1 MDYYFDEEFNAVH
14 TGKGF
19 TQCLISIGII
29 AVENDV
35 IIDSF
40 YSLICPRRFQKLMRT
55 VKEMTHLCNADI
67 RNAPSFAQVMEEANA
82 FLANSGKDASS
93 NFYCFG
99 PDDLRTMKNHARYEK
114 YEKELP
120 FDHTI
125 DLQKQISKTI
135 TWNQQILSRTLSL
148 DDLKY
153 IHNIQGQVEHNALND
168 AYDLF
173 YLHQAHI
180 HQTSDINKIEEVWTR
195 IDTKRKE
202 VKQRSQERMIQII
215 KDRYGSLNHQ
225 EEEIHCYPDVVEQLQ
240 FLSEHDKTLKLFV
253 TNDALLLQGES
264 FTCKYLKLYL
274 KWNMHEIPFV
284 TITLIEEKRQVTKII
299 PLTYRNA
306 RIFYDIWTMGR
317 H

>member
-35 IIDSF
+35 IMDSF

-55 VKEMTHLCNADI
+55 VKEITHLSNADI
-67 RNAPSFAQVMEEANA
+67 RHAPSFSQVMEDVNA
-82 FLANSGKDASS
+82 FLVRTGKDDSS
-93 NFYCFG
+93 NVYCFG
-99 PDDLRTMKNHARYEK
+99 PDDLRTMKNHAQYEK
-114 YEKELP
+114 YKKPLP

-180 HQTSDINKIEEVWTR
+180 QQTSDPNKIKEVWTR

-202 VKQRSQERMIQII
+202 VKQRSQERMIQIL
-215 KDRYGSLNHQ
+215 KDRYGSFNHQ
-225 EEEIHCYPDVVEQLQ
+225 EDEIHCYPDVMEQLQ
-240 FLSEHDKTLKLFV
+240 FLSENEKSLTLFV
-253 TNDALLLQGES
+253 TNDMLSLHGES
-264 FTCKYLKLYL
+264 FLCKNLRLYL
-274 KWNMHEIPFV
+274 QWNMEDIPFV
-284 TITLIEEKRQVTKII
+284 TLTLIEEKHQAIKMI